1 MKKDLWNTL
10 CGLNSGQK
18 DNMLQSGNGDNTA
31 LHISVL
37 KCKGKQL
44 LG

>member
-18 DNMLQSGNGDNTA
+18 DNMYSLEMVT
-31 LHISVL
+31 I
-37 KCKGKQL
+37 L
-44 LG
+44 LFIFQC

>member
-10 CGLNSGQK
+10 RGLSSGQK
-18 DNMLQSGNGDNTA
+18 DMLQSGNGDNAA